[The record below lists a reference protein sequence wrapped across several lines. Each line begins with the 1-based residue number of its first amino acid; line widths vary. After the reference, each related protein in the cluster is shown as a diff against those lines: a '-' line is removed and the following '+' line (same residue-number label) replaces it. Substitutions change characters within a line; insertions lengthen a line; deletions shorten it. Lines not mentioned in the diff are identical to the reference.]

1 MGEFDA
7 RQLTQQRSTECR
19 GAMRNRKWLSE
30 VKTSK
35 FDAGKRLNAS
45 EKSNRGKGSAVR
57 GKRTGEEKRPDEE
70 S

>member
-1 MGEFDA
+1 
-7 RQLTQQRSTECR
+7 
-19 GAMRNRKWLSE
+19 MRNRKWLSE